1 MPRKAVTKAM
11 LDIAGGSSR
20 DPRVTSSSMGDKGAL
35 PQCSAR
41 QASRTKQGALLEA
54 VTASRGTGRPQNQ
67 RMSCLVRMLALPE
80 FERTSS
86 AEQCLRSST
95 GSTSWATSFSAT
107 RAARCRISSR
117 RMADSESDRDNSQQ
131 LPLEATRRVSFS
143 AIAFAVG
150 AGSWVP
156 PVGWNS
162 VASVP
167 DVSSASPSPVCSGS
181 TATCCLMGGAVPS
194 VALASTE
201 EDMLRS
207 LPK

>member
-11 LDIAGGSSR
+11 LDIGGGSSQ
-20 DPRVTSSSMGDKGAL
+20 DPRVTCSSVGDKGAL

-54 VTASRGTGRPQNQ
+54 VIASRGTGGPQNH
-67 RMSCLVRMLALPE
+67 RVSCLVWMLARPE

-86 AEQCLRSST
+86 AQQCLRPST
-95 GSTSWATSFSAT
+95 GSTSWATSLPAT
-107 RAARCRISSR
+107 RATRCRISSR
-117 RMADSESDRDNSQQ
+117 RMTDSESDRDNSQQ

-143 AIAFAVG
+143 AMAFAAG
-150 AGSWVP
+150 AASWVP

-162 VASVP
+162 VASVL
-167 DVSSASPSPVCSGS
+167 DVSSASPSPGCSDC

-194 VALASTE
+194 VAFAETE
-201 EDMLRS
+201 EDMLRW
-207 LPK
+207 LLK